1 MAATNDSEQK
11 ERIAKLYKALKK
23 KDNEH
28 VAEVCHEFPEGPLQR
43 ISIYNDTVLHMATHS
58 KQKDLVLKL
67 LNMLPADRQ
76 LSDIKNNDGN
86 TILHEVATSDAMKD
100 VAEELLTRDSD
111 LLIAS
116 NDSGETPI
124 FCAARYGQTEMFKFL
139 AGKMGLTK
147 EGPEDY
153 KLYLR
158 RKDGTTVLH
167 ISIATECFDEETF
180 KRDVMKNKRLT
191 LTALV
196 KNLAKHDTSWDANI
210 NSKAVGQDESK
221 EHEIE
226 EHFSKLSQKKEG
238 QNSQESLTNKD
249 KKCDETPLFLATMS
263 NIEEIVDK
271 ILYFHPQAFT
281 HTNKEGMNI
290 LHVAILYRHIDI
302 FDMVVKSEVL
312 ARRLLSAT
320 DNKGNSVLHMVSQKR
335 KSQASEKMQSPAL
348 QLQDELL
355 LFEKVKS
362 ACKMHLTKPLNK
374 DHQTAEE
381 LFAASNENLH
391 KDAKEWLMATT
402 ENCTI
407 LSVFIATVAFAAAY
421 TVPGGPNQET
431 GIPIL
436 HSKPFFM
443 VFILADVLSLTL
455 ALTSVGLFFSI
466 LTSSFPLEDFK
477 TYLFRKLT
485 QGVICLVLSVSMMAV
500 AFGATIVLIMTH
512 SPKNVVWDVVAF
524 LPVPIF
530 FLSYSPLR
538 SAVLGPCSK
547 WFKSFVASFLIVVA
561 ILFVIFLF
569 VLLCLSFLPLA
580 LAFFSFSMVIVTFIV
595 LLLLP
600 IFLLYGAFVGLRWT
614 VRKAPEFLCKP
625 AYWISGNKSQPE
637 SDTQSPQPTTSAP
650 LTDQV

>member
-1 MAATNDSEQK
+1 
-11 ERIAKLYKALKK
+11 
-23 KDNEH
+23 
-28 VAEVCHEFPEGPLQR
+28 
-43 ISIYNDTVLHMATHS
+43 
-58 KQKDLVLKL
+58 
-67 LNMLPADRQ
+67 
-76 LSDIKNNDGN
+76 
-86 TILHEVATSDAMKD
+86 
-100 VAEELLTRDSD
+100 
-111 LLIAS
+111 
-116 NDSGETPI
+116 
-124 FCAARYGQTEMFKFL
+124 
-139 AGKMGLTK
+139 
-147 EGPEDY
+147 
-153 KLYLR
+153 
-158 RKDGTTVLH
+158 
-167 ISIATECFDEETF
+167 
-180 KRDVMKNKRLT
+180 
-191 LTALV
+191 
-196 KNLAKHDTSWDANI
+196 
-210 NSKAVGQDESK
+210 
-221 EHEIE
+221 
-226 EHFSKLSQKKEG
+226 
-238 QNSQESLTNKD
+238 
-249 KKCDETPLFLATMS
+249 
-263 NIEEIVDK
+263 
-271 ILYFHPQAFT
+271 
-281 HTNKEGMNI
+281 
-290 LHVAILYRHIDI
+290 
-302 FDMVVKSEVL
+302 
-312 ARRLLSAT
+312 
-320 DNKGNSVLHMVSQKR
+320 
-335 KSQASEKMQSPAL
+335 MQ
-348 QLQDELL
+348 
-355 LFEKVKS
+355 KVKL

-443 VFILADVLSLTL
+443 VFVLADVISLAL
-455 ALTSVGLFFSI
+455 ALTSVGMFFSI

-538 SAVLGPCSK
+538 SAVLVPCSE

-569 VLLCLSFLPLA
+569 VVLYLSFLMFA
-580 LAFFSFSMVIVTFIV
+580 LAFFSFAMVIVTFMV
-595 LLLLP
+595 LPLLP

-625 AYWISGNKSQPE
+625 AHWISGNKSQPK